1 MRAPRGSFGFLIYT
15 ALLLLALSL
24 LPHNAFDTHSR
35 QFIFIIGG
43 LALWRYSWA
52 LTHYLRHLIYR
63 FYAFPRLRREALE
76 SDAVLLPPHL
86 YLLITS
92 YRIEEKTSR
101 AVYKAAMREAMACKI
116 PSTVIASIVDDSD
129 EELVRDLYKNFSHC
143 ETLVLRIVKIPG
155 TGKRDA
161 LAQGFRAISRCMPEE
176 GSLVAVIDGDSI
188 LGEGLIR
195 KCVPFFK
202 TLPNLGALTTDEI
215 CEVEGSKMIREWHDM
230 RFAQRQILMCSLALS
245 HKVLT
250 LTGRMSMFRADI
262 VTNRDFIHSVQED
275 RLNHWRLGEFKM
287 LTGDDKSSWYWVL
300 KNGWDMLYVPDATV
314 TTIEHPP
321 HPNFFKATTMLMFR
335 WFGNMLR
342 TNGRALRLGPGKM
355 GFFTWWCLLDQ
366 RISMWTSLSGPV
378 FVLFIALKHSLAFLP
393 VYLVWIGLTRWMMT
407 ILLVTTRPV
416 LSAWYPFLLFYNQ
429 IWGALIKTYVMF
441 RLDRQSWT
449 RQKTRLQR
457 DLTPLEQK
465 WQNISSVFS
474 HLSAGLFF
482 IVVIGFLSGVL
493 SPPESFNHFLFGF

>member
-1 MRAPRGSFGFLIYT
+1 MRAPRGSFGFIIYT
-15 ALLLLALSL
+15 VLLLLALYF
-24 LPHNAFDTHSR
+24 LPQEAFDSQSR
-35 QFIFIIGG
+35 QFIFILGG
-43 LALWRYSWA
+43 LAIWRYGWG

-63 FYAFPRLRREALE
+63 HYSFPRLRRLAPP
-76 SDAVLLPPHL
+76 DDITLLPSHI

-92 YRIEEKTSR
+92 FRIDEKTSK
-101 AVYKAAMREAMACKI
+101 AVYNAAISEALACRI
-116 PSTVIASIVDDSD
+116 PATIIASIVDDND
-129 EELVRDLYKNFSHC
+129 EILIRDIYENFSHN
-143 ETLVLRIVKIPG
+143 ENITLRIIKIPG

-161 LAQGFRAISRCMPEE
+161 LAQGFRAISRCLPEDDA
-176 GSLVAVIDGDSI
+176 LVAVIDGDSV
-188 LGEGLIR
+188 LGDGLIR

-202 TLPNLGALTTDEI
+202 TIPNLGALTTDEI

-245 HKVLT
+245 RKVLT

-275 RLNHWRLGEFKM
+275 RLDHWRLGEFKM

-300 KNGWDMLYVPDATV
+300 KNGWDMIYVPDAVV

-342 TNGRALRLGPGKM
+342 TNGRALRLGPSKI
-355 GFFTWWCLLDQ
+355 GFFPWWCVLDQ
-366 RISMWTSLSGPV
+366 RISMWTALSGPA
-378 FVLFIALKHSLAFLP
+378 FVIFIAVKHSLAFIP
-393 VYLVWIGLTRWMMT
+393 VYLVWIGLTRWIMT
-407 ILLVTTRPV
+407 IMLVTTRPV
-416 LSAWYPFLLFYNQ
+416 LSAWYPLLLFYNQ
-429 IWGALIKTYVMF
+429 VWGSLIKTYVMF

-457 DLTPLEQK
+457 NLTPFELRLH
-465 WQNISSVFS
+465 NLSSTLTHTTAF
-474 HLSAGLFF
+474 LTFLTLIGL
-482 IVVIGFLSGVL
+482 LSGVL
-493 SPPESFNHFLFGF
+493 SPPDALADLFFN